1 MNLKLFRVR
10 KKWTQQRLSAES
22 GVCRA
27 VISKIERGFIDTVQ
41 VGMIRKIAN
50 ALDVSLCCLLEE

>member
-1 MNLKLFRVR
+1 MNLKLFRVK

-27 VISKIERGFIDTVQ
+27 VISKIEHGFIDTVQ
-41 VGMIRKIAN
+41 VGTIKKIAN
-50 ALDVSLCCLLEE
+50 ALDISVCCLLG

>member
-1 MNLKLFRVR
+1 MK

-27 VISKIERGFIDTVQ
+27 VISKIEHGFIDTVQ
-41 VGMIRKIAN
+41 VGTIKKIAN
-50 ALDVSLCCLLEE
+50 ALDISVCCLLG